1 MKKRRFT
8 EQQIIGLL
16 KEAEAGIA
24 VKDLCRKHGFSDAA
38 FYRWRSKFG
47 GMQVVPLRCKVSARK
62 GRSWIVSYGVC
73 STTLFALSAMI

>member
-1 MKKRRFT
+1 VKKRRFT